1 MGSDS
6 PALFVCTQ
14 AKTVADSTLEHE
26 LERRVEELGF
36 EFVELETAGNRARP
50 ILQLRID
57 RSDSEPGRGVT
68 LDACISVS
76 RALEGYLDDLPE
88 LSDTYVLEVSS
99 PGLERPLTRARH
111 FQRFVG
117 REIRVKTQGK
127 RLEGALL
134 GVEGDAG
141 EERVLV
147 RRSDGAELAI
157 ALAEVQKA
165 TLIHRWETEPS

>member
-1 MGSDS
+1 VGSDS

-57 RSDSEPGRGVT
+57 RPDSEPGRGVT
-68 LDACISVS
+68 LDECSSVS

-117 REIRVKTQGK
+117 REIRVKIQGK

-157 ALAEVQKA
+157 PLADVQKA